1 MVFNE
6 LTIDREQINDELKQ
20 LRVKDLHHESVLLVL
35 AGEIEIEIAKGVY
48 L

>member
-6 LTIDREQINDELKQ
+6 LTIDREQINDELEE
-20 LRVKDLHHESVLLVL
+20 LRVKNLHHERIHLVL
-35 AGEIEIEIAKGVY
+35 VGEIEIEIAKDVY